1 LSDINLNQLPIIFE
15 PLLPLL
21 AAIAMAKLP
30 PDFVK
35 TD

>member
-1 LSDINLNQLPIIFE
+1 LLDLNHKQLPIIFE
-15 PLLPLL
+15 PLQPLL
-21 AAIAMAKLP
+21 AATAMAKLP

>member
-1 LSDINLNQLPIIFE
+1 LLDLAHNQFQIIFE

-21 AAIAMAKLP
+21 AATAMAKLP

>member
-1 LSDINLNQLPIIFE
+1 LLDLDHNQLPIIFE

-21 AAIAMAKLP
+21 AATAMAKLP